1 MTSSTTPRPRRVT
14 RRTLLRSG
22 AVTAG
27 AMTALG
33 PSFWRTA
40 LAAATPAVAGPSP
53 YGPLLARDPNGL
65 QLPEGFS
72 SRLVARGKVAVA
84 GTGFVFPTRADGQ
97 ATFATPDGGWI
108 LVTNSEVHEHGR
120 GGASAIRFGPS
131 GEIVAASRILGDTT
145 FNCAGGPTPWGTWMS
160 CEEVPDGLVWECDPT
175 GAQAARAVRSLG
187 RFKHEALAVDP
198 VGQRVYLSEDEYDD
212 AGFYRFTP
220 ASYPDLRVGVL
231 EIATV
236 AGDGSVRWTA
246 VPRPDGGA
254 ADPTRHQVP
263 GSSRFDRGEGLWF
276 DSGMVY
282 LVTSRDNRIHAYDTT
297 TARMEVVYDAAT
309 IADPVLTHVD
319 GITASAYGDL
329 FVCEDDGGVDPLD
342 ICIVTRERTVDRF
355 LKLTGAAHVGSEM
368 AGVCFSPDGTRMY
381 FSTPRSFGN
390 GAVYEVAGPFR
401 LPERA
406 ATELPASPPAPLPRP
421 PAPSV
426 APAPGMAPPPPPRP
440 ASTSLPFVAGPAL
453 GVETARRVAV
463 GALRRPGLAVRLTL
477 DEPGTVTV
485 TLRAATGSLK
495 GVPLGRAR
503 LVASSA
509 GPARLSVRVPRSSA
523 GALLGRA
530 RSASTR
536 LEVTLVGASGRRAT
550 VTRTVR
556 VLPSRAG

>member
-1 MTSSTTPRPRRVT
+1 MP
-14 RRTLLRSG
+14 
-22 AVTAG
+22 
-27 AMTALG
+27 
-33 PSFWRTA
+33 
-40 LAAATPAVAGPSP
+40 
-53 YGPLLARDPNGL
+53 
-65 QLPEGFS
+65 
-72 SRLVARGKVAVA
+72 
-84 GTGFVFPTRADGQ
+84 
-97 ATFATPDGGWI
+97 
-108 LVTNSEVHEHGR
+108 
-120 GGASAIRFGPS
+120 
-131 GEIVAASRILGDTT
+131 
-145 FNCAGGPTPWGTWMS
+145 
-160 CEEVPDGLVWECDPT
+160 
-175 GAQAARAVRSLG
+175 SLG

-220 ASYPDLRVGVL
+220 ASYPDLGTGVL

-236 AGDGSVRWTA
+236 EGDGSVRWTP
-246 VPRPDGGA
+246 VPRPDGGG

-263 GSSRFDRGEGLWF
+263 GSTRFDRGEGMWF

-297 TARMEVVYDAAT
+297 TGRLEVVYDAAT

-319 GITASAYGDL
+319 GITASPYGDL

-381 FSTPRSFGN
+381 FTSPRSFGN
-390 GAVYEVAGPFR
+390 GAVYEIAGPFR

-406 ATELPASPPAPLPRP
+406 ATELPWSPPAPSP
-421 PAPSV
+421 PPSAAPS
-426 APAPGMAPPPPPRP
+426 PGMAPPPPPRP
-440 ASTSLPFVAGPAL
+440 ASTSLPAVAGPAL

-477 DEPGTVTV
+477 DEPGTVTA
-485 TLRAATGSLK
+485 TLRASSGSLR
-495 GVPLGRAR
+495 GVPLGRSRVVAR
-503 LVASSA
+503 SA
-509 GPARLSVRVPRSSA
+509 GPARLSVRVPAASA
-523 GALLGRA
+523 RALVGRA
-530 RSASTR
+530 RSVRAR